1 MKYFVLNHKMN
12 LTYPEILSY
21 REQVQKLNFSRVHFV
36 VVPSYPYLSFFRNCS
51 FEVGSQN
58 VAFRKD
64 GALTGEVSAS
74 QLSSLGV
81 SYTIVAH
88 SERRHVM
95 KENDSDFIA
104 KIALLLETNIKP
116 IFCIGETQQ
125 EREQGL
131 TDDVLKA
138 QIEAVFSHF
147 SIAELKNIILAYE
160 PVWAIGTG
168 KVAQNEDI
176 FKTISTLKEFVLSQY
191 QVDLPVLYGGSVNPS
206 NISSLETVSNI
217 DGYLIGGAGL
227 DPNKIEAMLREVH

>member
-12 LTYPEILSY
+12 LTYSEILSY
-21 REQVQKLNFSRVHFV
+21 QEQVQKLDFSRVHFV
-36 VVPSYPYLSFFRNCS
+36 VAPSYPYLSFFRNCP
-51 FEVGSQN
+51 FEVCSQN
-58 VAFRKD
+58 VSFRKD

-88 SERRHVM
+88 SERRHIM
-95 KENDSDFIA
+95 KESDSDFIA
-104 KIALLLETNIKP
+104 KITLLLETNIKP

-131 TDDVLKA
+131 TDYVLKT
-138 QIEAVFSHF
+138 QIEAIFSHF
-147 SIAELKNIILAYE
+147 SMAELKNIILAYE

-176 FKTISTLKEFVLSQY
+176 FHTISSLKEFIVSKY

-206 NISSLETVSNI
+206 NIKSLETVTNI